1 MAENVGGGGGGRGES
16 AGDKAREEFFSEAQE
31 IVDGLSRDLLALD
44 DVCRRGGSDAELVN
58 DVFRAVHT
66 LKGLSGL
73 FGAAMMS
80 GLSHELENLL
90 DDLRLGRIELTSQVL
105 DLLFQSVELYGRIL
119 AAAKGDAP
127 EPAQEVK
134 ALLASLGQVAQQK
147 GGGGGS
153 VVAQYE
159 LDPGLL
165 GVLTEYEEHRLR
177 TNLQAGLSLY
187 RMRVQFQLATIDSAL
202 DDLKAKTRPHGEI
215 ITFLPTGEGG
225 DAESVEL
232 EILVA
237 SRASLGVLRPAVAGP
252 NITVEEVRRR
262 DGSPNPA
269 ASIPP
274 PPLDPGAP
282 GPPGTQGGQGTFGDP
297 YRMSM
302 GPPTTSAG
310 DALLDEINAAGGSTR
325 TSAPPPAPSFPP
337 NQGQT
342 GQYGQPGTYPPGG
355 IPGAPLPVIPGAGF
369 AGGTT
374 SGGSSGSAGSRE
386 LTLRSVTQTVRV
398 DIRKLDH
405 LMNIV
410 GELAIVRGVVARL
423 SERVRLDPDL
433 KEIAP
438 DLHRLHRSFDRH
450 LAQMQNGILEVRM
463 VPLGQ
468 VFDKLARI
476 VRQIS
481 REHDKQVNL
490 VITGAETEIDKL
502 IVEELSD
509 PLMHMIRNAIDH
521 GIEDKDERMRVGKPP
536 VGTIALNAFQ
546 KGNHVVLEIEDDGK
560 GMDPAVIVAA
570 ALRRGLVSESEAREM
585 SSKEVL
591 SLVFQPGFT
600 TRDDVTALSGRGVGM
615 DIVKTNISKLG
626 GVVDISSEVGI
637 GTKMTIT
644 LPITLAIISVLM
656 LEVAG
661 RTFCMPLASVE
672 EAIVFDDS
680 MIKTFEGREVM
691 TQRGATLPIVRLAK
705 LFQLEG
711 WRPGVWINESAPTPK
726 PPEVRPGRKAKSYCI
741 VAAVADRRVGFIV
754 DKLVGQQ
761 DIVIKALGKSLRKA
775 RGLAGATDL
784 GDQRVGLVLDA
795 AALINEV
802 LASSPEGRLAGQLEG
817 PRSPKA
823 VAGGPS

>member
-1 MAENVGGGGGGRGES
+1 MAEHSGGGGGRGES

-44 DVCRRGGSDAELVN
+44 EVCRRGGSDAELVN

-127 EPAQEVK
+127 EPAHEVK
-134 ALLASLGQVAQQK
+134 ALLTSLGQVAQQK

-187 RMRVQFQLATIDSAL
+187 RLRVQFLLSTIDSAL
-202 DDLKAKTRPHGEI
+202 DDLKSKTRPHGEI

-237 SRASLGVLRPAVAGP
+237 SRASLGVLRGAVAGP
-252 NITVEEVRRR
+252 NISVEEVRRR
-262 DGSPNPA
+262 DGSPNPL

-274 PPLDPGAP
+274 PPADAG
-282 GPPGTQGGQGTFGDP
+282 FVDS
-297 YRMSM
+297 YH
-302 GPPTTSAG
+302 PPTTAG
-310 DALLDEINAAGGSTR
+310 GEALLDEINGVTTR
-325 TSAPPPAPSFPP
+325 TSVPPPAAPSFPP
-337 NQGQT
+337 AVA
-342 GQYGQPGTYPPGG
+342 PGTFPPGG
-355 IPGAPLPVIPGAGF
+355 PPGNAP
-369 AGGTT
+369 GGPAQ
-374 SGGSSGSAGSRE
+374 GRERE

-490 VITGAETEIDKL
+490 VITGSETEIDKL

-521 GIEDKDERMRVGKPP
+521 GIEDKDQRMRVGKPP
-536 VGTIALNAFQ
+536 IGTIALNAFQ
-546 KGNHVVLEIEDDGK
+546 KGNHVVLEIEDDGT
-560 GMDPAVIVAA
+560 GMDPAVIIAA
-570 ALRRGLVSESEAREM
+570 ALRRGLVTEAEAREM
-585 SSKEVL
+585 NPKEVL

-626 GVVDISSEVGI
+626 GVVDITSEVGI

-661 RTFCMPLASVE
+661 RTFCMPLATVE
-672 EAIVFDDS
+672 EAIVFDDA

-705 LFQLEG
+705 LFQLDG
-711 WRPGVWINESAPTPK
+711 YRPGVWINESAPTPK

-741 VAAVADRRVGFIV
+741 VATVAERRVGFIV
-754 DKLVGQQ
+754 DKLIGQQ
-761 DIVIKALGKSLRKA
+761 DIVIKALGKSLKKA
-775 RGLAGATDL
+775 RGLAGATEL

-802 LASSPEGRLAGQLEG
+802 LASPDGRQAKSIEGGL
-817 PRSPKA
+817 S
-823 VAGGPS
+823 

>member
-1 MAENVGGGGGGRGES
+1 MVDHSGGGRGDS

-73 FGAAMMS
+73 FGATMMS

-119 AAAKGDAP
+119 AAAKGDGS
-127 EPAQEVK
+127 EPGAEVK
-134 ALLASLGQVAQQK
+134 ALLAALGQVAHQK

-153 VVAQYE
+153 IVAQYE

-177 TNLQAGLSLY
+177 TNLQAGLFLY
-187 RMRVQFQLATIDSAL
+187 RLRVQFQLSTIDSAL

-225 DAESVEL
+225 DAETVEL

-237 SRASLGVLRPAVAGP
+237 SREGLSVLGAAVAGP
-252 NITVEEVRRR
+252 NVSIEEVRRR
-262 DGSPNPA
+262 DAAPPVMGRDSMRPQPA
-269 ASIPP
+269 LSDAPPPITSFGAPSTALETMDVDAYLEGVRTSRPP
-274 PPLDPGAP
+274 PPTGTVGPVDAVSQSPPAAMTGFPTAGASV
-282 GPPGTQGGQGTFGDP
+282 PPP
-297 YRMSM
+297 
-302 GPPTTSAG
+302 
-310 DALLDEINAAGGSTR
+310 
-325 TSAPPPAPSFPP
+325 SAPPPAVP
-337 NQGQT
+337 QGAAQA
-342 GQYGQPGTYPPGG
+342 Q
-355 IPGAPLPVIPGAGF
+355 
-369 AGGTT
+369 
-374 SGGSSGSAGSRE
+374 RE

-398 DIRKLDH
+398 DIRKLDR

-410 GELAIVRGVVARL
+410 GELAIVRSAVSRL
-423 SERVRLDPDL
+423 TEHVRRDGQ
-433 KEIAP
+433 
-438 DLHRLHRSFDRH
+438 LHEFATTLTRLHRSFERH
-450 LAQMQNGILEVRM
+450 LTQMQNGILEVRM

-481 REHDKQVNL
+481 RENDKQVNL
-490 VITGAETEIDKL
+490 VVTGAETEIDKL

-521 GIEDKDERMRVGKPP
+521 GIEDRDERMRVQKPS

-546 KGNHVVLEIEDDGK
+546 KGNHVVIEVEDDGK
-560 GMDPAVIVAA
+560 GMDRAVILAA
-570 ALRRGLVSESEAREM
+570 AIRRGLVTEAEGREM
-585 SSKEVL
+585 STKDVL
-591 SLVFQPGFT
+591 AFVFHAGFT
-600 TRDDVTALSGRGVGM
+600 TRDEATNLSGRGVGM
-615 DIVKTNISKLG
+615 DIVKTNIAKLG
-626 GVVDISSEVGI
+626 GVVDIASDVGI

-644 LPITLAIISVLM
+644 LPITLAIISVLIV
-656 LEVAG
+656 EVAG

-672 EAIVFDDS
+672 EAIVFDEAAVR
-680 MIKTFEGREVM
+680 TFEGREVM
-691 TQRGATLPIVRLAK
+691 TQRGTTLPIARLAK

-711 WRPGVWINESAPTPK
+711 HRAGVWFNEAAKIPAAPAASRSG
-726 PPEVRPGRKAKSYCI
+726 RPKSYVVI
-741 VAAVADRRVGFIV
+741 AAVAGRRVGFVV
-754 DKLVGQQ
+754 DGLIGQQ
-761 DIVIKALGKSLRKA
+761 DIVIKALGRSLKKV
-775 RGLAGATDL
+775 RGLAGATEL

-795 AALINEV
+795 AALIAEV
-802 LASSPEGRLAGQLEG
+802 LASVPVEAARHHAIAMGAESGTARRRIETAN
-817 PRSPKA
+817 
-823 VAGGPS
+823 GGYE